1 LRAAEIAETAEFF
14 SFGTNYLT
22 RTTFG
27 ISCDDAGSFL
37 PDYRRSD
44 ILEHDSFMNI
54 DVRGV
59 GELVR
64 TATKLR
70 LLLAPPSID
79 SPRLISPGMLSGM
92 PTIPMVPRS
101 RPGPVS
107 VTSASSAVAPD
118 RTSTDGPEPQ
128 SAPPSNIGTLPSPSE
143 TMMPLHLTKAM
154 PYCHAALR
162 E

>member
-14 SFGTNYLT
+14 SFGTNDLT

-64 TATKLR
+64 TATKCGGAVPSDNQAEHLR
-70 LLLAPPSID
+70 RA
-79 SPRLISPGMLSGM
+79 R
-92 PTIPMVPRS
+92 
-101 RPGPVS
+101 
-107 VTSASSAVAPD
+107 
-118 RTSTDGPEPQ
+118 Q
-128 SAPPSNIGTLPSPSE
+128 
-143 TMMPLHLTKAM
+143 
-154 PYCHAALR
+154 
-162 E
+162 

>member
-1 LRAAEIAETAEFF
+1 LGAAEFF

-64 TATKLR
+64 TATKCGGAVPSDNQAEHLR
-70 LLLAPPSID
+70 RA
-79 SPRLISPGMLSGM
+79 R
-92 PTIPMVPRS
+92 
-101 RPGPVS
+101 
-107 VTSASSAVAPD
+107 
-118 RTSTDGPEPQ
+118 Q
-128 SAPPSNIGTLPSPSE
+128 
-143 TMMPLHLTKAM
+143 
-154 PYCHAALR
+154 
-162 E
+162 